1 VTSVATRPAT
11 EAAGADGV
19 LNRSPE
25 LDNDDLVMFGRLGF
39 CTVFD
44 LRTAGERRA
53 QPDHLADEVQPI
65 VCDVLTDSQDTAP
78 AQLAGV
84 LSDPARAAELL
95 GAGKAVTLAD
105 RAYSQIVS
113 LPSALAPTGGCL
125 AKSSTTPASRRSF
138 IARRARAA
146 PAGRRRPR

>member
-1 VTSVATRPAT
+1 VTSMATRPAT
-11 EAAGADGV
+11 EAAGADGI

-25 LDNDDLVMFGRLGF
+25 LDNDDLVMFGRLGI

-95 GAGKAVTLAD
+95 GAG
-105 RAYSQIVS
+105 
-113 LPSALAPTGGCL
+113 
-125 AKSSTTPASRRSF
+125 RRSRSPT
-138 IARRARAA
+138 ALTVRSSPCPVLWRLPAA
-146 PAGRRRPR
+146 V